1 MLKLAYTLK
10 GKLSRL
16 LGECSSSQEVLKYK
30 DLLITAAR
38 AFDPLIIGV
47 QPTENWTKLKVH
59 GVSLNRYLGNLELA
73 KEEIEIQSQARLPLL
88 PRWLKSPSVLLEG
101 GNQKSTLVVTIRDR
115 QLVEKALQ
123 AGLYFGGNQYITE
136 KYWESGRGQICPRC
150 CKFGH
155 FEGCTDMVKCYLCG
169 GHHLAKDHLCPV
181 NNCGKRTPCSHLP
194 LKCTN
199 CLGKHYTTSVKCPK
213 KWEDIRLA
221 KEKPKTF

>member
-1 MLKLAYTLK
+1 VRGLKK
-10 GKLSRL
+10 CQ
-16 LGECSSSQEVLKYK
+16 ECGFTCKRE
-30 DLLITAAR
+30 
-38 AFDPLIIGV
+38 
-47 QPTENWTKLKVH
+47 
-59 GVSLNRYLGNLELA
+59 
-73 KEEIEIQSQARLPLL
+73 
-88 PRWLKSPSVLLEG
+88 
-101 GNQKSTLVVTIRDR
+101 
-115 QLVEKALQ
+115 
-123 AGLYFGGNQYITE
+123 YFGGNQYIIE

-221 KEKPKTF
+221 KEKPKTFWSTALERPQATQEPSRATQEAPRTPRTPNQPQGSLDVDIDALSISPAPSLPLPSLPATPTPAGLVSQNIQEY